1 MLTNASLIKTG
12 SGWEFVSE
20 EILEDFIYENLEKLL
35 GLNVLDRQY
44 IVNNQRCDILA
55 VDSHKKL
62 VILELKNVEDRGIV
76 QQLTRYYD
84 ALLDEQPFSEKVDY
98 QQPVR
103 LIAITPNFHRDNFTD
118 RKYHTL
124 DFQFLEFSV
133 IENEDKFYLGLKD
146 VDNGKISQA
155 IIPYQELDDDLDL
168 PTPPTALLKLVNN
181 CDSPQQEEIF
191 RIRRK
196 ILKFNPKI
204 QEFASAGSIKYGS
217 GSGKSS
223 KFFAEFFSYKDEIIL
238 FLWLPYKGGESSR
251 IGRARIWTDWQDKAL
266 IEGYVSSGIGTEI
279 NRHKRSIQKL
289 IEAIE
294 KGGNHFS
301 FTIGGGGR
309 RYSIGSRRYYCFL
322 PISKNMGKK
331 YIKEVNRIIKYP
343 KHPKPLTREDI
354 DLFQHH
360 KKLWETKIGEKLKTE
375 VLDAYKS
382 LDLLIDLALEKWLE
396 RP

>member
-55 VDSHKKL
+55 VDSHQKL
-62 VILELKNVEDRGIV
+62 VILELKNVEDRGII
-76 QQLTRYYD
+76 QELTRYYD
-84 ALLDEQPFSEKVDY
+84 ALLDEQPFSDKVDY

-133 IENEDKFYLGLKD
+133 IENEDKFYLRLKD
-146 VDNGKISQA
+146 VDNGKTSQA
-155 IIPYQELDDDLDL
+155 IIPYQELDNDLDLDLDLDL

-181 CDSPQQEEIF
+181 FDSPQQEEIF
-191 RIRRK
+191 RMRRK
-196 ILKFNPKI
+196 ILAFHPKI

-223 KFFAEFFSYKDEIIL
+223 KFCAEFCSYKDEVIL

-251 IGRARIWTDWQDKAL
+251 IGKI
-266 IEGYVSSGIGTEI
+266 
-279 NRHKRSIQKL
+279 KL
-289 IEAIE
+289 
-294 KGGNHFS
+294 
-301 FTIGGGGR
+301 
-309 RYSIGSRRYYCFL
+309 
-322 PISKNMGKK
+322 
-331 YIKEVNRIIKYP
+331 
-343 KHPKPLTREDI
+343 
-354 DLFQHH
+354 
-360 KKLWETKIGEKLKTE
+360 
-375 VLDAYKS
+375 
-382 LDLLIDLALEKWLE
+382 
-396 RP
+396 

>member
-1 MLTNASLIKTG
+1 MLSNASLIKTG
-12 SGWEFVSE
+12 SGWEFISE
-20 EILEDFIYENLEKLL
+20 EILEDFIYQNLEKLL
-35 GLNVLDRQY
+35 SLNVLDRQY

-55 VDSHKKL
+55 VDSHQKL

-84 ALLDEQPFSEKVDY
+84 ALLDEQSFSDKVDY

-133 IENEDKFYLGLKD
+133 IKNEDKFYLCLKD

-155 IIPYQELDDDLDL
+155 IIPYQELENDLDL

-181 CDSPQQEEIF
+181 FDSQQQEEIF
-191 RIRRK
+191 MIRRK
-196 ILKFNPKI
+196 ILGFNPKI

-223 KFFAEFFSYKDEIIL
+223 KFCAEFCSYKDDIIL

-266 IEGYVSSGIGTEI
+266 IEGYVSSGVGTEI
-279 NRHKRSIQKL
+279 NKHKKSIQRL
-289 IEAIE
+289 IGAIE
-294 KGGNHFS
+294 KGGNYFN
-301 FTIGGGGR
+301 FTIGG
-309 RYSIGSRRYYCFL
+309 RRYYCSL
-322 PISKNMGKK
+322 PISKNMGEK

-354 DLFQHH
+354 DLFEHY
-360 KKLWETKIGEKLKTE
+360 KKLWETRRE
-375 VLDAYKS
+375 
-382 LDLLIDLALEKWLE
+382 
-396 RP
+396 

>member
-1 MLTNASLIKTG
+1 MFTNASLIKTG

-20 EILEDFIYENLEKLL
+20 EILEDFLYENLEKLL

-55 VDSHKKL
+55 VDSHQKL

-133 IENEDKFYLGLKD
+133 IQDEDKFYLSLKD
-146 VDNGKISQA
+146 VDNDKISKA
-155 IIPYQELDDDLDL
+155 IIPYQELENDLDL

-181 CDSPQQEEIF
+181 FDSQQQEEIF
-191 RIRRK
+191 KIRRK
-196 ILKFNPKI
+196 ILGFNPKI
-204 QEFASAGSIKYGS
+204 QEFGSAGSIKYGS

-223 KFFAEFFSYKDEIIL
+223 KFCAEFCSYKDEVIL

-266 IEGYVSSGIGTEI
+266 IEGYVSSGVGTEI
-279 NRHKRSIQKL
+279 NKHKRSMQKL
-289 IEAIE
+289 LEAIQTEGECSKITVTE
-294 KGGNHFS
+294 KKIVKG
-301 FTIGGGGR
+301 I
-309 RYSIGSRRYYCFL
+309 YSL
-322 PISKNMGKK
+322 PIKATMLDKYFKAVNKILSDYEHGKLLISEDIELFKHYKKVSRERMGKELNSK
-331 YIKEVNRIIKYP
+331 
-343 KHPKPLTREDI
+343 
-354 DLFQHH
+354 
-360 KKLWETKIGEKLKTE
+360 
-375 VLDAYKS
+375 VLDYYKS
-382 LDLLIDLALEKWLE
+382 LESLIDLALEKWLE
-396 RP
+396 RL